1 MARYPEVNP
10 ISPVIPT
17 SYGLSYS
24 TNSLPRNACTT
35 GACSAPASAIS
46 CDVRPGTPGPGQDR
60 HRAGRVQRRSR
71 VHERGI
77 AGPDHRRRRPDRHRL
92 PGPSRVVQER
102 PARHHDHRHAAA
114 GQRRAHRDLQDPR
127 QLLMGADQLAVHAA
141 LAEQL
146 LRMGLLE
153 VLPADLLGRDVRGD
167 GQHRDP
173 AAVGVEQAVDQVQ
186 VARSAA
192 GRAHRQLPGQRR
204 LRGRRERGRL
214 LVPDVLPGDRAVP
227 AHRVGEPVQRV
238 PRDPVHPPH
247 PRRPQR
253 RYHHISHRGRH
264 LLLLPVAPTNTTI
277 PPRNGPPHAWETLDR
292 FPG

>member
-1 MARYPEVNP
+1 M
-10 ISPVIPT
+10 
-17 SYGLSYS
+17 
-24 TNSLPRNACTT
+24 
-35 GACSAPASAIS
+35 
-46 CDVRPGTPGPGQDR
+46 RPGTPRPGQDR

-77 AGPDHRRRRPDRHRL
+77 AGPDHRRRRPDRDRL
-92 PGPSRVVQER
+92 GSAARLVQER
-102 PARHHDHRHAAA
+102 PARHHDHRDPAA

-127 QLLMGADQLAVHAA
+127 HLLGRADQLAVHAA

-192 GRAHRQLPGQRR
+192 GRAHRQFPGQRR
-204 LRGRRERGRL
+204 LGGRRERGRL
-214 LVPDVLPGDRAVP
+214 LVPDVLPGDRAVA
-227 AHRVGEPVQRV
+227 AHRVGEPVQRI
-238 PRDPVHPPH
+238 PGNPVYPLHA
-247 PRRPQR
+247 RRPQR

-264 LLLLPVAPTNTTI
+264 LVCSLPAALSSTTI
-277 PPRNGPPHAWETLDR
+277 RPETAR
-292 FPG
+292 HTGGRPWP